1 MHIQHLKSKIQLVFS
16 KKKWV
21 VYSIGLLIGI
31 AMGIIN
37 PLAST
42 HLKEKSVGSL
52 WIGIISSSFFLFMS
66 VGSIYIDKSCSN
78 KSIKKTMLLG
88 SMIAA
93 IAASIFPFVSNLFV
107 LLLLMVLIGFGISL
121 NMVGVQTILQVLAH
135 EDIRGIIN
143 GIYSLY
149 FAIGFVFSSVIG
161 PILYEYKIWIPFM
174 FSAGALIIS
183 QLIVNLKLK
192 GKLFFSDKPK
202 VKRLKRVS
210 SGLQGAFLYGFT
222 ETTLTTLYP
231 IFLIHQ
237 NYNLSDIGYALGIFV
252 VGSII
257 GTIPITYIADK
268 LGRERI
274 LKISIFISIF
284 TILGIVVINN
294 VTLRLVFSF
303 LSGLIIGPI
312 YPIALANSV
321 QNLNKEEMASGTSL
335 FTSFYGI
342 GSTIGPLI
350 SSITMSLFGDEH
362 IFSVCLVLFTA
373 FIVITYFKQFKKEP
387 EIIC

>member
-1 MHIQHLKSKIQLVFS
+1 MYMQHLKPKIQLLFS

-31 AMGIIN
+31 AMGVIN

-42 HLKEKSVGSL
+42 HLKEKNVGSL

-66 VGSIYIDKSCSN
+66 VGSIYIDKSCRN
-78 KSIKKTMLLG
+78 KSIKKSMLLG
-88 SMIAA
+88 SIIAA

-107 LLLLMVLIGFGISL
+107 LLLLMMIIGFGISL
-121 NMVGVQTILQVLAH
+121 NMVGVQTILQGLAR
-135 EDIRGIIN
+135 EDIRGTIN
-143 GIYSLY
+143 GMYSLC

-183 QLIVNLKLK
+183 QLIVNLKFK
-192 GKLFFSDKPK
+192 EKLFFSDKPK
-202 VKRLKRVS
+202 VKILKKVS

-237 NYNLSDIGYALGIFV
+237 KYNLSDIGYTLGIFV

-257 GTIPITYIADK
+257 GTIPITYISDK
-268 LGRERI
+268 LGREKI

-284 TILGIVVINN
+284 TVLGIVVINN
-294 VTLRLVFSF
+294 ITLRLVFSF

-321 QNLNKEEMASGTSL
+321 QNLNEEELASGTSL

-350 SSITMSLFGDEH
+350 SSITMSLFGDNH

-373 FIVITYFKQFKKEP
+373 FIVITYFKQLKKAS
-387 EIIC
+387 EIIY